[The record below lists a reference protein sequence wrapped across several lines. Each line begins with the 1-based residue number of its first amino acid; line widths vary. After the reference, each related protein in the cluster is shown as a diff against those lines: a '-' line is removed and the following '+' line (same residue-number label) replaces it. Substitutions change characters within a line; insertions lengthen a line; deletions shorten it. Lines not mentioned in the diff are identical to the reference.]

1 MSTGVSLGYG
11 QTGQAGPPRE
21 LLGTAG
27 WIRLL
32 VESWITLR
40 VLVVST
46 WNFQQILGFDDIFP
60 NIYNLCVYKSWQ

>member
-32 VESWITLR
+32 VKSWITLR
-40 VLVVST
+40 VLVVSA
-46 WNFQQILGFDDIFP
+46 WNFQQILGLAEIFP
-60 NIYNLCVYKSWQ
+60 EIYILCVYKSWQ